1 MKKKLLIGIGV
12 CILLIVAGGLFL
24 YAQLNAKLDKINYS
38 SVSQEN
44 IKLNEGIVNDSN
56 LTPYTN
62 IALFG
67 VDSRDSNSK
76 RANSDTIIV
85 MSIDNNRQMVNIV
98 YVYRD
103 PLLNVGNEE
112 YLKCNSAYLLG
123 GSEQAVSMLNENLD
137 LNIDSELFSPLSS
150 EEKKANEI
158 VRPSVGYWANAWR
171 RLKANKVAL
180 FSLIMIIVI
189 IAFAIFGPIV
199 VEKLFGF
206 TYKST
211 DKTASNLW
219 PNAQHWFG
227 TDNLG
232 RDLFVRVM
240 YGARYSLI
248 IAFAASVLNL
258 VIGVLYGGIAGFLG
272 GKVDNIMMRIVDV
285 LYSIPTLIYVVLLM
299 NVLKTEGSSGMF
311 AIIVA
316 MAISSWVGMARIVR
330 GDILQLKQQ
339 EFVLAA
345 KTLGASKTR
354 ILLRHL
360 IPNCLGSIIVTM
372 TLFVPSAIFTEA
384 FLSYIGL
391 GLNAPLASLGTL
403 ANDAKGLLTT
413 QPYQLLFPAAMI
425 CLIILAFNLFGDGLT
440 EALDPKHQK

>member
-1 MKKKLLIGIGV
+1 MG
-12 CILLIVAGGLFL
+12 
-24 YAQLNAKLDKINYS
+24 
-38 SVSQEN
+38 
-44 IKLNEGIVNDSN
+44 KLNLNKDYIDVN
-56 LTPYTN
+56 
-62 IALFG
+62 
-67 VDSRDSNSK
+67 K
-76 RANSDTIIV
+76 
-85 MSIDNNRQMVNIV
+85 
-98 YVYRD
+98 
-103 PLLNVGNEE
+103 
-112 YLKCNSAYLLG
+112 
-123 GSEQAVSMLNENLD
+123 
-137 LNIDSELFSPLSS
+137 ELFTPLSG
-150 EEKKANEI
+150 EEKIFEQV

-171 RLKANKVAL
+171 RLKSNKTAL
-180 FSLIMIIVI
+180 FSLIMIIIIVI
-189 IAFAIFGPIV
+189 AAVFTPIILENTFGY
-199 VEKLFGF
+199 
-206 TYKST
+206 TYYDT
-211 DKTASNLW
+211 SNATNLR
-219 PNAQHWFG
+219 PNGQHWFG

-248 IAFAASVLNL
+248 IAFAASVMNL
-258 VIGVLYGGIAGFLG
+258 VIGVLYGGIAGFKG
-272 GKVDNIMMRIVDV
+272 GYLDDIMMRIVDV

-299 NVLKTEGSSGMF
+299 AVLKKEGSTGLF

-316 MAISSWVGMARIVR
+316 MAISYWVGMARIVR

-345 KTLGASKTR
+345 KTLGASKGR
-354 ILLRHL
+354 ILIKHL
-360 IPNCLGSIIVTM
+360 IPNCMGSIIVTM

-413 QPYQLLFPAAMI
+413 APYQLLFPAAMI

>member
-1 MKKKLLIGIGV
+1 MK
-12 CILLIVAGGLFL
+12 
-24 YAQLNAKLDKINYS
+24 
-38 SVSQEN
+38 
-44 IKLNEGIVNDSN
+44 
-56 LTPYTN
+56 
-62 IALFG
+62 
-67 VDSRDSNSK
+67 
-76 RANSDTIIV
+76 
-85 MSIDNNRQMVNIV
+85 
-98 YVYRD
+98 
-103 PLLNVGNEE
+103 NV
-112 YLKCNSAYLLG
+112 
-123 GSEQAVSMLNENLD
+123 VVENLD

-219 PNAQHWFG
+219 PNAQPWFG
-227 TDNLG
+227 TDYLG
-232 RDLFVRVM
+232 SDLFVRVM